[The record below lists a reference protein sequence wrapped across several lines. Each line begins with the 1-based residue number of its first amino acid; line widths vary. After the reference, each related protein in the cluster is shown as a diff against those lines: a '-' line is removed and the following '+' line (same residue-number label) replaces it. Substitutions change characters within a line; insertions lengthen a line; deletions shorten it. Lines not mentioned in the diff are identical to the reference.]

1 MPVCSPMP
9 VLGLSAVQS
18 RTFRILF
25 GEYERRLVR
34 AGYNH
39 TVVRLH
45 LHSIAHLGV
54 WIECE
59 ARSLKTI
66 DEETLEVF
74 GRHRATCTC
83 PGTSR
88 NRARQVLSCVRRFVQ
103 HLRERGIV
111 PLVEAPRQPLV
122 EGFLQWM
129 SVHRGVVEGTLASY
143 GSYVGDL
150 VRFLGDDPQMYT
162 ARGLRDFVGKRCR
175 QYRRNSSRMV
185 LAAVRMF
192 LRYLAVEGRCR
203 PGLAHALT
211 PLANWSQHS
220 LPRGL
225 TPEQVRRG
233 ARHVPVDATRPSR
246 SRGAP
251 LTDPAR
257 ATRRRRVEA
266 ALLGSVLRVRRDP
279 GVGEGRS
286 GSPAALTAGRWR
298 CAPCVLERR
307 AARGTQPVRL
317 PPLDGALRA
326 LRHAASWPRGRAYRA
341 GGLEASRRA
350 PSDAWRACLA
360 AHGCLPDAA
369 PGRRTRRDRRGLAPS
384 LRRDDRHLREGG
396 PGAPGAGRSA
406 LAGGGAML
414 SAAVDAYL
422 AARRAAGFQLSD
434 HEGILRDFARFAS
447 AKGDAFVRARTVL
460 EWVRA
465 RDGNALRRCVRLRTV
480 VHLARFLQAEDERHE
495 VPPQDAFGRQRP
507 RRRPPFLFT
516 PPRRREGRQP
526 AHPRQLPLRLQV
538 PVWIRQRSTGE
549 ASVGALPRGSRR
561 ADGPGLPGPSG
572 ATLREHG
579 TDTKPPLDRDP
590 FLHEIRPVRGPLCTR
605 AGSQDPRDLQ
615 QADRGAPRQP
625 PHQGGDEGH
634 ARGPGPEHSKRHSR
648 PSQALPRLRRRAPCL
663 GTGRSPP

>member
-1 MPVCSPMP
+1 MPICSPMP

-54 WIECE
+54 WIERE

-74 GRHRATCTC
+74 GRHRPTCTC

-162 ARGLRDFVGKRCR
+162 ARGLRDFVEKRCR

-203 PGLAHALT
+203 PGLEHALT

-225 TPEQVRRG
+225 TPEQVRR
-233 ARHVPVDATRPSR
+233 VLATCPSTP
-246 SRGAP
+246 RG
-251 LTDPAR
+251 LRDR
-257 ATRRRRVEA
+257 AVLLLLIRLGLRAGDVSKLRFSDLCFESAAIRVS
-266 ALLGSVLRVRRDP
+266 GK
-279 GVGEGRS
+279 GGR
-286 GSPAALTAGRWR
+286 
-298 CAPCVLERR
+298 E
-307 AARGTQPVRL
+307 VRL
-317 PPLDGALRA
+317 PLPQDVGDALLAYLRGGRPGVHSPFVFLRSMAPFAPFAMRQAGHGVGHIARAALKRAGVHPPTRGAHV
-326 LRHAASWPRGRAYRA
+326 LRHTAACQMLRQGV
-341 GGLEASRRA
+341 GLEAIA
-350 PSDAWRACLA
+350 EV
-360 AHGCLPDAA
+360 
-369 PGRRTRRDRRGLAPS
+369 
-384 LRRDDRHLREGG
+384 LRHRSVETTGIYAKVDLELLGQVAQPWPEG
-396 PGAPGAGRSA
+396 
-406 LAGGGAML
+406 
-414 SAAVDAYL
+414 
-422 AARRAAGFQLSD
+422 
-434 HEGILRDFARFAS
+434 
-447 AKGDAFVRARTVL
+447 
-460 EWVRA
+460 
-465 RDGNALRRCVRLRTV
+465 
-480 VHLARFLQAEDERHE
+480 
-495 VPPQDAFGRQRP
+495 VP
-507 RRRPPFLFT
+507 
-516 PPRRREGRQP
+516 
-526 AHPRQLPLRLQV
+526 
-538 PVWIRQRSTGE
+538 
-549 ASVGALPRGSRR
+549 
-561 ADGPGLPGPSG
+561 
-572 ATLREHG
+572 
-579 TDTKPPLDRDP
+579 
-590 FLHEIRPVRGPLCTR
+590 C
-605 AGSQDPRDLQ
+605 
-615 QADRGAPRQP
+615 
-625 PHQGGDEGH
+625 
-634 ARGPGPEHSKRHSR
+634 
-648 PSQALPRLRRRAPCL
+648 
-663 GTGRSPP
+663 